1 MRIKPTLALSCFL
14 ILAAGCWGQQP
25 ATAQKPIV
33 PASAL
38 RKTIGFLRVEFK
50 KNGTLWNAYGTGF
63 FVFLEDKRLG
73 ENRGFIYLVT
83 NRHVAEPQEDGQKYP
98 IGRTFLKLNLK
109 QAQHGAESE
118 EDIVP
123 IAGGTHWYF
132 SNDDSVDL
140 AVMPLGVKEDTVDV
154 EAFPVSLF
162 ATKDVIDDFQIAE
175 GDSVLYTGY
184 FSDFP
189 TMRRVQ
195 PIVRE
200 GFIAMVPNESIETT
214 LHKPGRVY
222 LADIH
227 VFEGNSGG
235 PLFVNIAG
243 FRNGK
248 ILSGGFPYRLLGV
261 VSGYFTEDTQF
272 KLRVATTLE
281 GKFQGNSGIAI
292 VVPADELMRILES
305 PELQRQRDANVPQQP
320 K

>member
-1 MRIKPTLALSCFL
+1 MRIKVTLALFCCL
-14 ILAAGCWGQQP
+14 ILTAACRGQQP
-25 ATAQKPIV
+25 ATVQKPIV

-38 RKTIGFLRVEFK
+38 RKTIGFLRVEFT
-50 KNGTLWNAYGTGF
+50 KNGTPWNAYGTGF
-63 FVFLEDKRLG
+63 FVLLEDKRLG

-83 NRHVAEPQEDGQKYP
+83 NRHVVEPQENGEKYP
-98 IGRTFLKLNLK
+98 VGRTFLKLNFK
-109 QAQHGAESE
+109 QAQQGLESK
-118 EDIVP
+118 EDIIP
-123 IAGGTHWYF
+123 IGGNIHWYF
-132 SNDDSVDL
+132 SKDDSVDL
-140 AVMPLGVKEDTVDV
+140 AVMPLGVNDTIDF

-162 ATKDVIDDFQIAE
+162 ATKEVIEQSQINE

-189 TMRRVQ
+189 SLRRVQ

-200 GFIAMVPNESIETT
+200 GFIAMLPNELIETT

-243 FRNGK
+243 YRNG
-248 ILSGGFPYRLLGV
+248 SMTVGGFPYRLLGV
-261 VSGYFTEDTQF
+261 VSGYFTEDTHF
-272 KLRVATTLE
+272 KLTVATTLE
-281 GKFQGNSGIAI
+281 GKFQGNSGIAM
-292 VVPADELMRILES
+292 VVPADELKQLLEL
-305 PELQRQRDANVPQQP
+305 PELQIQRNALVPQQP